1 MKGQGRRKIIEEGK
15 KRRERAGRKEK
26 MRRLENEERR
36 YSYKE
41 RKSVEG
47 LLGERR
53 QAEGDR
59 EDEMNEGEV
68 QRERRARMTT
78 SKEKVREEQDEKGRM
93 RGFLLHAS
101 CFVLFLKVVFPLVRK
116 KKY

>member
-68 QRERRARMTT
+68 QRERRV
-78 SKEKVREEQDEKGRM
+78 SDKQQRESQRGTRRKGKDERLSPS
-93 RGFLLHAS
+93 RLLLCSPFES
-101 CFVLFLKVVFPLVRK
+101 CFFFGEK